1 MSEYFKN
8 LKYDLPA
15 AIIVFLVAVPLCLG
29 IALASL
35 PPEMAGTYLFSGI
48 IAGIVGGIIVGLLS
62 GSQLGVSGPAAGL
75 AVIVLNAITKLEEIH
90 HVPGTAAGIGF
101 KYFMVAVVI
110 GGAFQLIL
118 GLARAGVIGYFFPS
132 SVIKGMLA
140 GIGIVIFYKQV
151 PIAFGAKGGTALLES
166 VSNASTSTV
175 IITAVSL
182 GILILWEQ
190 QFMKKIKVF
199 QLLQGPLVVVGLG
212 IVLGSLLT
220 LTNGAT
226 VNGVETVQ
234 QFVSIPTPANFSDF
248 MGQFTIPKFG
258 SDSVVEGWKT
268 DSEIWSIGLMDKYV
282 WQTGLTIAIVASL
295 ETLLCLD
302 ATDKLDPYKRVAPP
316 NKELIAQGV
325 GNMFAGFLG
334 GLPVTQVI
342 VRSSTN
348 IQSGGRTKV
357 AAIVHGII
365 MLVCAF
371 AIPGVLNKIPLASLA
386 AILFMVGYKLAK
398 PVLFKTMYS
407 QGRTSFVPFV
417 TTIAGIV
424 FVDLLVGIGLGLAVA
439 ILFIL
444 YNNYK
449 KPFLFDKSKH
459 MGDGRIHLELAED
472 VTFINKA
479 SIQRTLTELPDGS
492 SVVIDASKT
501 VNMDHDV
508 YEIIQEFQD
517 GAEHRNI
524 TVEILELSSPG
535 VKNQASL
542 LQEAM
547 GSGTKAG

>member
-15 AIIVFLVAVPLCLG
+15 SIIVFLVAVPLCLG

-35 PPEMAGTYLFSGI
+35 PPEMAGQYLFSGI
-48 IAGIVGGIIVGLLS
+48 IAGIVGGIVVGLLS

-75 AVIVLNAITKLEEIH
+75 AVIVLNSITKLEEIH
-90 HVPGTAAGIGF
+90 HVPGTAVGIGF

-110 GGAFQLIL
+110 GGAFQLLL
-118 GLARAGVIGYFFPS
+118 GMARAGVIGYFFPS

-151 PIAFGAKGGTALLES
+151 PIAFGAKGGTALVES
-166 VSNASTSTV
+166 ISNASTSTV
-175 IITAVSL
+175 IITALSL

-190 QFMKKIKVF
+190 KFMKEIKVF

-212 IVLGSLLT
+212 MALGSVLGLT
-220 LTNGAT
+220 DGTAD
-226 VNGVETVQ
+226 TVQ
-234 QFVSIPTPANFSDF
+234 QYVSIPTPASFSDF
-248 MGQFTIPKFG
+248 MGQFTIPQFG
-258 SDSVVEGWKT
+258 SASTIEGWKS
-268 DSEIWSIGLMDKYV
+268 DGEIWSIGLKDKYV

-302 ATDKLDPYKRVAPP
+302 ATDKLDPFKRVAPP
-316 NKELIAQGV
+316 NRELMAQGV

-371 AIPGVLNKIPLASLA
+371 AVPGLLNKIPLASLA

-407 QGRTSFVPFV
+407 QGNTSFVPFV

-449 KPFLFDKSKH
+449 KPFLFDASEDYQ
-459 MGDGRIHLELAED
+459 DGKIHLKLAED

-479 SIQRTLTELPDGS
+479 SIQRSLAELPSGS

-501 VNMDHDV
+501 VNMDYDV
-508 YEIIQEFQD
+508 YEIIQEFEE
-517 GAEHRNI
+517 GAPHRDI

-535 VKNQASL
+535 VDNQAKI

-547 GSGTKAG
+547 DSDGKAS